1 MQTTRRPTIT
11 PQFTGSYE
19 NKEPRSPRTTCGLRR
34 WYCSIRWFYSPAT
47 PTSMPFRSS
56 RGCRPSTSLLNPS
69 VSKSRHF
76 YTPSKADLGN
86 LWKIAEGLPEE
97 WWNRDSV
104 PEGMP
109 KNGGQFSLGV
119 AILSSGRLHVYSAV
133 QIQVNY

>member
-1 MQTTRRPTIT
+1 M
-11 PQFTGSYE
+11 
-19 NKEPRSPRTTCGLRR
+19 
-34 WYCSIRWFYSPAT
+34 
-47 PTSMPFRSS
+47 
-56 RGCRPSTSLLNPS
+56 LNPS

-109 KNGGQFSLGV
+109 KEWWNQMFPSD
-119 AILSSGRLHVYSAV
+119 LSKLIETLYQRRSSIRRLITNFREHTRNPFPNRMAFT
-133 QIQVNY
+133 

>member
-1 MQTTRRPTIT
+1 
-11 PQFTGSYE
+11 
-19 NKEPRSPRTTCGLRR
+19 
-34 WYCSIRWFYSPAT
+34 
-47 PTSMPFRSS
+47 MPFRSS

-69 VSKSRHF
+69 VSKEPTLSHDEQ
-76 YTPSKADLGN
+76 ADLDN
-86 LWKIAEGLPEE
+86 LWEIAEGLPEE

-133 QIQVNY
+133 QIQVNYAVLLKVYCAGKMQTNCVV